1 MDNAVN
7 QKDIFHI
14 STAIKLEQPLGVFY
28 VIKIPASKLIEV
40 TFSMSAYNQDG
51 KLSGVQRKLKNERI
65 KQIALYTGAT
75 NATFPSPII
84 LSANFDDEGHFIDDE
99 ELRWKIIEDELMIP
113 TNKKL
118 ASIIDGQHRIEGIK
132 EAAKS
137 SDFKDFDILCS
148 VYFDLAF
155 AQQAEIFTSIN
166 YNQKKVDKSVAY
178 ELFGYD
184 LEDTDINNWSPD
196 TLAIYFSR
204 ILNKDTKSP
213 LHGHIYST
221 IDGDEKHEEWFISTA
236 CIVESICLLLTND
249 ATKDRYTIHQSTFF
263 GASGRKRL
271 KDIKSNAPLRELYIN
286 RQDKDILSII
296 VSFLGLVKELG
307 WFDNP
312 DLVTTKTIGF
322 LAMFEVLKE
331 VLQKNQIDD
340 VENTSK
346 LFSFLGNVKLEE
358 LHKDSFNFSGIGKSQ
373 VKKVLK
379 GTSN

>member
-1 MDNAVN
+1 MDKFINEN
-7 QKDIFHI
+7 DMFYT

-28 VIKIPASKLIEV
+28 VFKIPASKLIEV
-40 TFSMSAYNQDG
+40 AFSMAAYNQDG
-51 KLSGVQRKLKNERI
+51 KLSGVQRKLKQDRI

-84 LSANFDDEGHFIDDE
+84 LSANFDNEGHFVDDE
-99 ELRWKIIEDELMIP
+99 NLRWQVIENQLFIP
-113 TNKKL
+113 TNQQL

-132 EAAKS
+132 EAAKKDNF
-137 SDFKDFDILCS
+137 SDFDVLCS

-204 ILNKDTKSP
+204 ILNKDSKSP
-213 LHGHIYST
+213 LYGHIYSS
-221 IDGDEKHEEWFISTA
+221 IDGDKKHEEWFVSTA
-236 CIVESICLLLTND
+236 CLVESICLLLTND
-249 ATKDRYTIHQSTFF
+249 ATRDRYTIHQSSFF

-271 KDIKSNAPLRELYIN
+271 KEVKSNAPLRELYIN
-286 RQDKDILSII
+286 RKDKDILNIV
-296 VSFLGLVKELG
+296 VSFLEKINQLG
-307 WFDNP
+307 WFKSS

-331 VLQKNQIDD
+331 VLQKNNI
-340 VENTSK
+340 ENVDNVSK
-346 LFSFLGNVKLEE
+346 LFDFLNDVKVDD
-358 LHKDSFNFSGIGKSQ
+358 LHKDSFSFSGIGKSQ
-373 VKKVLK
+373 VKKILK
-379 GTSN
+379 GEGV